1 MGCASEGAKSRVVF
15 RIMPWQ
21 PPLEMGQYPSY
32 NRHMKRILPN
42 RAILRLSGPDMLLL
56 LGRTVT
62 HSVDNWQTGEM
73 RYGALLTPQG
83 KVIADY
89 LAMLALDNIYLDV
102 HADAADDLEKRLK
115 MFRMRSDVAIE
126 RLTGDVVT
134 EGSWVDV
141 RSPQMPH
148 RAITPDGVS
157 AIAMPEEEWHA
168 ARIAA
173 GVPEWGADYRAAE
186 VFPTDINMDMMG
198 GIDYRKG
205 CFVGQEVAS
214 RMKRKGKIRKRTVKL
229 RGDKLTPGAD
239 ILAGTPVGTVTSV
252 AGTTGLALVRTDRL
266 AKAEQDGAQFTC
278 NGAPVT
284 FDLTDWQR
292 AEIDSHVAEPADD

>member
-1 MGCASEGAKSRVVF
+1 MGCDSARPKSREVF
-15 RIMPWQ
+15 LSHEWNAG
-21 PPLEMGQYPSY
+21 LEKTRCHTY
-32 NRHMKRILPN
+32 NKQMKRILPQ
-42 RAILRLSGPDMLLL
+42 RAIIRLTGPDMLHL

-89 LAMLALDNIYLDV
+89 LAMLALENIYLDV
-102 HADAADDLEKRLK
+102 HVDAADDLEKRLK
-115 MFRMRSDVAIE
+115 MFRMRNDVTID
-126 RLTGDVVT
+126 RLTDDVVT
-134 EGSWVDV
+134 EGSWIDV

-148 RAITPDGVS
+148 RAITPAGVS
-157 AIAMPEEEWHA
+157 AIEMPEEDWYA

-186 VFPTDINMDMMG
+186 VFPTDINMDMMS
-198 GIDYRKG
+198 GIDYKKG

-214 RMKRKGKIRKRTVKL
+214 RMKRKGKIRKRTVKVSGEAL
-229 RGDKLTPGAD
+229 EAGAD
-239 ILAGTPVGTVTSV
+239 IVAGAPIGTLTSV
-252 AGTTGLALVRTDRL
+252 AGSAGLALIRTDRL
-266 AKAEQDGAQFTC
+266 AKAEQDGLAFTC

-284 FDLTDWQR
+284 FELAEWQR
-292 AEIDSHVAEPADD
+292 AEVDSHIAEPADD